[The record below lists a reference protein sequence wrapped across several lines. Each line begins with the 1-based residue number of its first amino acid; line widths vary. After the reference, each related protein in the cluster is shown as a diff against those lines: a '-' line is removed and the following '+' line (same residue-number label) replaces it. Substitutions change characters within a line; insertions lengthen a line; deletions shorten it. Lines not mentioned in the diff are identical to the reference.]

1 MKKLYIF
8 GSIGAVLLYAL
19 ALWKNSKS
27 YSWKSVQWRCGKSFI
42 DTSLVLLAAFY
53 MPALLVAWAVIWVTR
68 GITRRSL
75 QITSAVALG
84 VAFSAVGG
92 VALEVL
98 CILGIFS
105 VDLLTGAQGVYGWW
119 KKPIPETFMPEFSS
133 AKRSEV

>member
-19 ALWKNSKS
+19 AFWKNSKS
-27 YSWKSVQWRCGKSFI
+27 YSWKSVQWRSGKSAI
-42 DTSLVLLAAFY
+42 DTALVLLAVFY

-105 VDLLTGAQGVYGWW
+105 VDLLTGAQGIYGWW
-119 KKPIPETFMPEFSS
+119 TKPIPTDFIPGLREKHAES
-133 AKRSEV
+133 